1 MKYFEIDKEI
11 AEVRTYHNEESAFFH
26 VFENDL
32 ISIHLKNAYIW
43 EHQLQKVFEQHITK
57 ESVVLEGG
65 CHIGSHSVKLSKL
78 AKSVICFEPF
88 TPSYEL
94 LLKNIELNK
103 CNNVTVYD
111 KGLSDAHSQSEF
123 AWINVHNV
131 GGSGLINNPMGVP
144 IGYSTPESLASSG
157 VDFKVDLVTID
168 SLNLDQLDFIKLDV
182 EGYEPNAVLGGI
194 ETIAKF
200 KPKIVVECWSNHQG
214 GLDANYTK
222 AQFSSLMDLGYT
234 VNQIFPGSPDWLFT
248 HKG

>member
-1 MKYFEIDKEI
+1 MNYFEVSQDI
-11 AEVRTYHNEESAFFH
+11 AQVRTYHNEESAFFH
-26 VFENDL
+26 VFETDL

-43 EHQLQKVFEQHITK
+43 EPQLQRVFEEHITK
-57 ESVVLEGG
+57 DMVVLEGG

-88 TPSYEL
+88 LPSYDL
-94 LLKNIELNK
+94 LLKNIELNN
-103 CNNVTVYD
+103 CTNVTVYD
-111 KGLSDAHSQSEF
+111 KGLSDSPSQSEF

-144 IGYSTPESLASSG
+144 IGFSTPESLSDSG

-182 EGYEPNAVLGGI
+182 EGYEPNAILGGI
-194 ETIAKF
+194 ETITKF
-200 KPKIVVECWSNHQG
+200 KPKIVVECWANHQG
-214 GLDANYTK
+214 GLDTEYTK
-222 AQFSSLMDLGYT
+222 NQFSSLIDLGYS
-234 VNQIFPGSPDWLFT
+234 VAQIFPGSPDWLFI